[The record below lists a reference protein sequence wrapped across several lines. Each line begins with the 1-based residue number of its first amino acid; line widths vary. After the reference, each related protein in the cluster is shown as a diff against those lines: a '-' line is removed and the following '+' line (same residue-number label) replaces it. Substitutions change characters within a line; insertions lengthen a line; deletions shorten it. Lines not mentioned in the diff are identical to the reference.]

1 MAGSGVGWLGVG
13 WGELSEWESSDYGH
27 VNKEVLGESPHVLAS
42 VDLTNVSF
50 GV

>member
-13 WGELSEWESSDYGH
+13 WGELRECSDYGH